1 MANVL
6 VIAPHPDDETL
17 GCGGTLLR
25 HVAAGDRVHW
35 LIVTEGKPE
44 LGFDP
49 AWLKTREAEIKRVA
63 QNYGFSGVHK
73 LGFATTLLDDVPAR
87 DLIGAIA
94 EVVNEVQPQTLYLPY
109 RGDVHGDHAAVFDA
123 AMAATKW
130 FRAPYI
136 QEILAYETPSETE
149 IALPVDFQVFTP
161 NVFVDIA
168 NHLDAKIDLMNLFES
183 EVGTFPFPRSEET
196 LRALAT
202 WRGASVG
209 LNAVE
214 AFMSLR
220 EHA

>member
-1 MANVL
+1 MSTVL

-17 GCGGTLLR
+17 GCGGTLLK
-25 HVAAGDRVHW
+25 HVAAGDAVHW
-35 LIVTEGKPE
+35 LIVTEGKVE

-49 AWLKTREAEIKRVA
+49 AWLKVREGEIERVA
-63 QNYGFSGVHK
+63 AAYGFAGVHK
-73 LGFATTLLDDVPAR
+73 LGFATTKLDVTADR
-87 DLIGAIA
+87 DLIGAISD
-94 EVVNEVQPQTLYLPY
+94 VVKTVQPDVVYLPY

-130 FRAPYI
+130 FRAPSVR
-136 QEILAYETPSETE
+136 EIFAYETPSETE

-168 NHLDAKIDLMNLFES
+168 AHLERKIELMNLFES
-183 EVGTFPFPRSEET
+183 EMGTFPFPRSEKT
-196 LRALAT
+196 LRALAK

-209 LNAVE
+209 KPAAE